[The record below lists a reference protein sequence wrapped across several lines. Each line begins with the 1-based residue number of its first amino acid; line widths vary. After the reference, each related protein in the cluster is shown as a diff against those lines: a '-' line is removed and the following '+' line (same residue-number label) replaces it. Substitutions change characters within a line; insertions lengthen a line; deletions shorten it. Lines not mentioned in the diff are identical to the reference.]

1 MERRESCRSSIVIIS
16 AERTTNRSRRAIRG
30 SERSAGTRAPDHER
44 GGAMY
49 DRRSRQPITPRHLI
63 TPRPIDA
70 GWSAISSLGC
80 RSLGS
85 PVDYSARA
93 VKSTLDR
100 HAQ

>member
-1 MERRESCRSSIVIIS
+1 
-16 AERTTNRSRRAIRG
+16 
-30 SERSAGTRAPDHER
+30 
-44 GGAMY
+44 MY

-80 RSLGS
+80 RSLGP
-85 PVDYSARA
+85 PVDYSARARA